1 MIYSENPLEMIEKV
15 KNTRM
20 KVGIAIKPQTPVENV
35 IPYCHLI
42 DMVLV
47 MTVGK
52 MMNDIDATE
61 PGFGGQ
67 AFMESCL
74 PKVSEL
80 RCLFP
85 NLDIEVDGGIGPEN
99 IELAAKAGA
108 NVIVA
113 GTSIFKSPSPQKTIQ
128 LLRQTVSKHQ

>member
-1 MIYSENPLEMIEKV
+1 M
-15 KNTRM
+15 
-20 KVGIAIKPQTPVENV
+20 
-35 IPYCHLI
+35 
-42 DMVLV
+42 
-47 MTVGK
+47 
-52 MMNDIDATE
+52 TE

-80 RCLFP
+80 RHRFP
-85 NLDIEVDGGIGPEN
+85 NLDIEVDGGLGPEN

-113 GTSIFKSPSPQKTIQ
+113 GTSIFKSPSPKETIQ
-128 LLRQTVSKHQ
+128 FLRQTVAQYQ